1 MERESQTSLLFYK
14 LVMVRVMGRS
24 DRKRTKAGCMQSA
37 TKVLPHSTETAIF
50 WNSELILSLCNVAL
64 CFLGIFSF
72 KWPGGWGCTVAK
84 CDLYG
89 FLFLK
94 INSCVNVVCQLML
107 LQIVV

>member
-50 WNSELILSLCNVAL
+50 WNSELILSLCDVAL

-72 KWPGGWGCTVAK
+72 KWPGGTVAK
-84 CDLYG
+84 CDHYG
-89 FLFLK
+89 FCF
-94 INSCVNVVCQLML
+94 
-107 LQIVV
+107 